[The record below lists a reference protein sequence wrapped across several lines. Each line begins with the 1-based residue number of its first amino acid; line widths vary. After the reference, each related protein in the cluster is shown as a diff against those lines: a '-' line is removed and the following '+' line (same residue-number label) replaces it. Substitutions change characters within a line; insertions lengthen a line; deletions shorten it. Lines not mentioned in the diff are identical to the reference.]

1 MISSSHIKEIDTIL
15 TSMDK
20 MRAALKESL
29 QIQDY
34 VKALIEITKEE
45 NNASFALYDV
55 DLQDFLA
62 GLRRKAEGL
71 IASSGIELVWSI
83 EVLPNPL
90 RWIKSR
96 FPGLF

>member
-62 GLRRKAEGL
+62 
-71 IASSGIELVWSI
+71 
-83 EVLPNPL
+83 VLL
-90 RWIKSR
+90 TCIMEWVFLLWIQ
-96 FPGLF
+96 L